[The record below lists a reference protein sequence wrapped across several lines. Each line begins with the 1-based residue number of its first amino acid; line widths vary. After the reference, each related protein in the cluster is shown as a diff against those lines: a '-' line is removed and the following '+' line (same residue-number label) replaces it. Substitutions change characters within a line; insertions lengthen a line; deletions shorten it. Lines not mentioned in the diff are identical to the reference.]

1 MSNNQKTV
9 KFGIFGLGRV
19 VEKRVYSVFVSEITN
34 SKVVAVF
41 DKNPKKN
48 VKFSSMFNC
57 ETTNTLKNFLSK
69 DIDIVYV
76 ATESGNHYN
85 NIINCFK
92 FNKNVIVEKP
102 PVLKIN
108 QLIKL
113 NNIAK
118 RKKLKFF
125 SIYQNREN
133 KPIKFLK
140 KNFKKIFNEKIIFVN
155 LKLLWS
161 RNQKYYSDWHGKWKM
176 DGGVLAQQG
185 IHYIDLLCYFFGKP
199 LKCISLIENK
209 SNKLQAED
217 THIGIVQFKSTNC
230 TINLTTAIKPS
241 DQEASI
247 EIFSKTKMIKLYG
260 LCCNKIK
267 ITPFDGKKR
276 KLFNSISKKYSFEV
290 PNGYG
295 LSYKIVLQNV
305 VNNFLKKNS
314 TKPLDAIKTA
324 NTLKLVHMF
333 YKSVEKNKWILNIK
347 NNFNSRLGS

>member
-1 MSNNQKTV
+1 MSNNKKTV

-19 VEKRVYSVFVSEITN
+19 VEKRVYSVLTSEITN
-34 SKVVAVF
+34 SEVVAVF
-41 DKNPKKN
+41 DKDPKKN
-48 VKFSSMFNC
+48 LKFSKMFNC
-57 ETTNTLKNFLSK
+57 EITSTLRDFLSK
-69 DIDIVYV
+69 NMDIVYV
-76 ATESGNHYN
+76 ATESGNHYK
-85 NIINCFK
+85 NIISCFK

-102 PVLKIN
+102 PVLKVS

-113 NNIAK
+113 DNIAK
-118 RKKLKFF
+118 SKKLKFF

-133 KPIKFLK
+133 KSVKFLK

-161 RNQKYYSDWHGKWKM
+161 RGQKYYSDWHGKWKM

-185 IHYIDLLCYFFGKP
+185 IHYIDLLCHFFGKP

-230 TINLTTAIKPS
+230 TMNLTTAMQPS

-247 EIFSKTKMIKLYG
+247 EIFFKTKMIKLYG

-267 ITPFDGKKR
+267 IISFDGKKR

-295 LSYKIVLQNV
+295 LSHKIVLQDV
-305 VNNFLKKNS
+305 VDNFLKKS
-314 TKPLDAIKTA
+314 FTKPLNAIKTE

-333 YKSVEKNKWILNIK
+333 YKSVERNKWILNNK